1 MNIKGIAR
9 KAAMTGRAKAVNR
22 GLKLLRA
29 NLVKGSESEKAK
41 IPRKAKKRP
50 LR

>member
-1 MNIKGIAR
+1 VKNGS
-9 KAAMTGRAKAVNR
+9 
-22 GLKLLRA
+22 KLLRA
-29 NLVKGSESEKAK
+29 NFVKGSESEKAK